1 MKKNFKFMLTALL
14 ATFGFS
20 NASAQDLAKGATVRD
35 AYYQYEL
42 VTAPAAVEGQDDA
55 YTANVALIA
64 INNGKNPVVNGAI
77 YMPENG
83 IITTT
88 YGSETYTLTLTQI
101 GKPDDPATPEVET
114 VYSPLRNLDLATSV
128 TIPATLKAIPEA
140 CFEGC
145 SAMTS
150 ITFAPKS
157 QVETIGSHAF
167 ATTKITDFD
176 FSPCEK
182 LAGLPD
188 EVFVQEGLNNTYITN
203 VTVPDAPLFKHING
217 AFKNLTAL
225 QTITNLENSWIEEVI
240 AKAFDGCEELKTLS
254 LPGNNLRFVDQK
266 ALDGSS
272 IETLSIDVSSIEYL
286 GGYNVSVEEGEE
298 GGAAVAETNL
308 YGQSAIGN
316 TPLKSLT
323 LTGTLTGIIATK
335 SFAWCDKLN
344 QVLDFTGMT
353 LGSTGQLQTGAFKD
367 CYKAATATA
376 AATGIRG
383 VKINEIITNTLADG
397 YTIDER
403 VFEGCELLS
412 YVEIASINTE
422 KAIGP
427 AAFGEKL
434 KTVKIGTIK
443 AGAEALAAKGEETK
457 GAFVWDNVSGA
468 ELELAQFEG
477 SYLFANQVTTPIIG
491 AGAFDMSAITG
502 NQSDTFVWP
511 TITIGEIRS
520 KGGVFAK
527 GAIVP
532 PTKIGDLTF
541 NGEIAANGLDVAII
555 DGDEY
560 TGLTAITFT
569 DKSKIG
575 RGGINTGA
583 FANITKINTLN
594 FSGLLA
600 ENAVKVGAF
609 KFPIFESEEAF
620 EARNPK
626 TNYALNYTCQTIRD
640 WTVNPFEKGALNS
653 EATAQSYRYILL
665 NGDLFEA
672 LKANYEDEVKG
683 LGTDGQFDIYLVKF
697 DEAED
702 VTATTFLLYQNG
714 STTNAWGRYD
724 LGSFKIEKGENY
736 KADATREEI
745 AANPKLA
752 GYQAADMVIERYQ
765 VVQGGAATVKL
776 TIYGM
781 YGDSDANP
789 LAGDDDSE
797 GESLVYM
804 VPLQVFDGKYY
815 ISSENLKTLVIKAEA
830 IKGAFNNKKVPVA
843 YSVWEAS
850 VSPVDTPDGQAP
862 AAGGQMP
869 NSVWEALPDYGE
881 DRAFT
886 KNDKENEATKTV
898 DVITTQIL
906 WDRTDAEYDVWGS
919 AEAVDHDLQYAPY
932 AVYSISNPANYQGV
946 QLVKLLVSKTSGKIG
961 ANWYYMLMPH
971 FKKAA
976 EEETQGARIVWLDE
990 AQATAIFGVKELK
1003 AKANAENGAIYNLQ
1017 GVRVNNAS
1025 KGLYIMNGK
1034 KYVVK

>member
-101 GKPDDPATPEVET
+101 GKPDDPATSEVDP

-176 FSPCEK
+176 FSPCVK
-182 LAGLPD
+182 LAGLPN

-240 AKAFDGCEELKTLS
+240 AEAFTGCEELKTLS

-266 ALDGSS
+266 ALKGSN
-272 IETLSIDVSSIEYL
+272 IQTLSIDVSSIEYL
-286 GGYNVSVEEGEE
+286 GGYNVSVEEGSE
-298 GGAAVAETNL
+298 GGTAVAETNL

-335 SFAWCDKLN
+335 SFAWCDKLD

-383 VKINEIITNTLADG
+383 VKINEIITNTLTDG
-397 YTIDER
+397 YTIDGG

-443 AGAEALAAKGEETK
+443 AGAEALAAKGDGDDAK

-532 PTKIGDLTF
+532 PTTIGDLTF
-541 NGEIAANGLDVAII
+541 NGEIAANGLDKAII
-555 DGDEY
+555 SGETY
-560 TGLTAITFT
+560 NGLTAITFT
-569 DKSKIG
+569 GKIG

-583 FANITKINTLN
+583 FANVAKINTLN

-600 ENAVKVGAF
+600 ENAVKAGAF
-609 KFPIFESEEAF
+609 KFPIFTEEAF

-640 WTVNPFEKGALNS
+640 WTVNPFEKGALNNS
-653 EATAQSYRYILL
+653 EATAQSYRYILM

-683 LGTDGQFDIYLVKF
+683 LGTGRQFDIYLVKF

-724 LGSFKIEKGENY
+724 LGSFTKEKGENY
-736 KADATREEI
+736 KADATDEEI

-765 VVQGGAATVKL
+765 VVQGGKATVKL

-815 ISSENLKTLVIKAEA
+815 ISSGNLKTLVIKAEA
-830 IKGAFNNKKVPVA
+830 IKGAFKDKKVPVA
-843 YSVWEAS
+843 YSEWEA
-850 VSPVDTPDGQAP
+850 P
-862 AAGGQMP
+862 AGDATAGDATVAEMP
-869 NSVWEALPDYGE
+869 NSVWETLPNYGTE
-881 DRAFT
+881 RAFT
-886 KNDKENEATKTV
+886 KNDEVNEATKTV

-906 WDRTDAEYDVWGS
+906 WDRTDANYDVWGS
-919 AEAVDHDLQYAPY
+919 PEAVDHDLQYAPY